1 MNNNTSHLKSPN
13 NQNALGRPAIKSVG
27 GVVRGGGGG
36 GGVKQVCGR
45 PTLALCSA
53 LILQTLSCSLCME
66 DSYLSLKNRYQK
78 RERVNK

>member
-36 GGVKQVCGR
+36 GGGG
-45 PTLALCSA
+45 
-53 LILQTLSCSLCME
+53 
-66 DSYLSLKNRYQK
+66 
-78 RERVNK
+78 